1 LIPGLITYKEIT
13 MYGTVAR
20 MKVKPGFTE
29 AMERIYGGQ
38 EMPAGAVAFY
48 AYQMDADP
56 NELYMVAIFESK
68 EAYVANAQSAESD
81 AQYQQWLEWL
91 DAEPEWH
98 DGEIVYAERAGE

>member
-56 NELYMVAIFESK
+56 SELYMVAIL
-68 EAYVANAQSAESD
+68 ANAQSAESD